1 MRVFGPVPSRRLGR
15 SVGINNIPPKVCT
28 YSCVYCQ
35 LGSTLKMTMDR
46 KVFFQPEE
54 ILKEV
59 EEKVSEVKKFDE
71 TIDYLTFV
79 PDGEPTLDLN
89 LGTEISLLKQEFDI
103 KIAIITNSSLIWRDD
118 VKEELTKA
126 DLVSFKIDAV
136 AKNTWKR
143 INRPYGKL
151 ELDKIIG
158 GILEFSENY
167 QGKLITETMLVRGIN
182 DNKDWLNNIADYIA
196 QINLDT
202 AYIAIPTRPPAE
214 NWVKSPD
221 EEHINL
227 AYQIFNKKVK
237 NAEYLISYEGN
248 VFSFTGDVENNI
260 LSITSVHPMRKDA
273 LEEFLNKANSD
284 WGVVKKLIAQKEV
297 VELVYEGKT
306 FYMRNLHKANN

>member
-35 LGSTLKMTMDR
+35 LGSTLKMTMER

-89 LGTEISLLKQEFDI
+89 LGTKISLLKQEFDI

-118 VKEELTKA
+118 VKEELTNA

-136 AKNTWKR
+136 TKNTWKR

-151 ELDKIIG
+151 ELDKIIE

-167 QGKLITETMLVRGIN
+167 QGKLITEVMLVRGIN
-182 DNKDWLNNIADYIA
+182 DNKDCLNDIADYIA